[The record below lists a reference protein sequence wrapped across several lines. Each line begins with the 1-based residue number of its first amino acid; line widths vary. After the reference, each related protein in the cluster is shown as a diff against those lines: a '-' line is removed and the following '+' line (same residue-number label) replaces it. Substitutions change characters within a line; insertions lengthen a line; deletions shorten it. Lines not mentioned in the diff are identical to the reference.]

1 MILNRLHQIDLKLIV
16 QLVIA
21 ALFSGILPLLLEP
34 FFKSNFSPEEYGNFD
49 LFLKLT
55 MIFSL
60 IMTFKTE
67 TILSSSNQKDIN
79 EYFNSSISL
88 SLTTFSFYTIAY
100 LIFVF
105 LYPTKSS
112 ITIYYA
118 LISGLIFSLI
128 NITITFLLRQKHRLF
143 VSLQKPIR
151 RFVEAL
157 ILIAFVLTVKPPN
170 ALELSTIF
178 GLLISLL
185 PLLKI
190 SGVSIKTLN
199 FKIKNQLKIIHKSKS
214 ILMGEVLNAISLS
227 FLSLFIYLNYSVIDL
242 GVLELSFKILS
253 VPQLLICGALNII
266 IQNNIGKLVSEN
278 KSILSNVKSYFFFL
292 LAMSIIFT
300 ATIFYSSDYI
310 ISVFFEKQWSQSSIY
325 TVILLPHLFF
335 FIIFSPLS
343 RVLYALMKNKLVR
356 NWQLLKFLLILSSIV
371 FSKMNL
377 SDYLLCYSMI
387 SGFSYAILMFFIFT
401 AVKDHERLIA
411 Q

>member
-16 QLVIA
+16 QLVVA
-21 ALFSGILPLLLEP
+21 ALFSGIVPLLLEP

-67 TILSSSNQKDIN
+67 TILSSSNEKDIK

-100 LIFVF
+100 LIFFF
-105 LYPTKSS
+105 LYPTKPS

-118 LISGLIFSLI
+118 LISGLLFSLI
-128 NITITFLLRQKHRLF
+128 NTTITYLLRQKHRLF

-151 RFVEAL
+151 RFAEAL
-157 ILIAFVLTVKPPN
+157 ILIAFVFTVKPPN
-170 ALELSTIF
+170 ALEFSTII

-190 SGVSIKTLN
+190 SGLSIKTLN
-199 FKIKNQLKIIHKSKS
+199 FKIKNQLQIINKSKS
-214 ILMGEVLNAISLS
+214 ILMGEVLNVISLS
-227 FLSLFIYLNYSVIDL
+227 FLSFFTYLNYSVSDL

-253 VPQLLICGALNII
+253 IPQLLICGALSII

-278 KSILSNVKSYFFFL
+278 KSIISNVKSYFFFL

-310 ISVFFEKQWSQSSIY
+310 ISVFFEKQWSQSSVY
-325 TVILLPHLFF
+325 TLILLPHLFF

-356 NWQLLKFLLILSSIV
+356 NWQLLKLLLILSSVV

-377 SDYLLCYSMI
+377 SDYLLYYSI
-387 SGFSYAILMFFIFT
+387 LSGFSYAILIFFIFK
-401 AVKDHERLIA
+401 AVKDHERLIT

>member
-16 QLVIA
+16 QLVVA
-21 ALFSGILPLLLEP
+21 ALFSGIVPLLLEP

-60 IMTFKTE
+60 IMTIKTE
-67 TILSSSNQKDIN
+67 TILSSSNEKDIK

-100 LIFVF
+100 LIFFF
-105 LYPTKSS
+105 LYPTKPS

-118 LISGLIFSLI
+118 LISGLLFSLI
-128 NITITFLLRQKHRLF
+128 NTTITYLLRQKHRLF

-151 RFVEAL
+151 RFAEAL
-157 ILIAFVLTVKPPN
+157 ILIAFVFTVKPHN
-170 ALELSTIF
+170 ALELSTII

-190 SGVSIKTLN
+190 SGLSIKTLN
-199 FKIKNQLKIIHKSKS
+199 FKIKNQLQIINKSKS
-214 ILMGEVLNAISLS
+214 ILMGEVLNVISLS
-227 FLSLFIYLNYSVIDL
+227 FLSFFTYLNYSVSDL

-253 VPQLLICGALNII
+253 IPQLLICGALSII

-278 KSILSNVKSYFFFL
+278 KSIISNVKSYFFFL

-310 ISVFFEKQWSQSSIY
+310 ISVFFEKQWSQSSVY
-325 TVILLPHLFF
+325 TLILLPHLFF

-356 NWQLLKFLLILSSIV
+356 NWQLLKLLLILSSVV

-377 SDYLLCYSMI
+377 SDYLLYYSI
-387 SGFSYAILMFFIFT
+387 LSGFSYAILIFFIFK

>member
-16 QLVIA
+16 QLVVA
-21 ALFSGILPLLLEP
+21 ALFSGIVPLLLEP

-67 TILSSSNQKDIN
+67 TILSSSSEKDIK

-100 LIFVF
+100 LIFFF
-105 LYPTKSS
+105 LYPTKPS

-118 LISGLIFSLI
+118 LISGLLFSLI
-128 NITITFLLRQKHRLF
+128 NTTITFLLRQKHRLF

-151 RFVEAL
+151 RFAEAL
-157 ILIAFVLTVKPPN
+157 ILIAFVFTVKPPN
-170 ALELSTIF
+170 ALELSTII

-190 SGVSIKTLN
+190 SGLSIKTLN
-199 FKIKNQLKIIHKSKS
+199 FKIKNQLQIINKSKS
-214 ILMGEVLNAISLS
+214 ILMGEVLNVISLS
-227 FLSLFIYLNYSVIDL
+227 FLSFFTYLNYSVSDL

-253 VPQLLICGALNII
+253 IPQLLICGALSII

-278 KSILSNVKSYFFFL
+278 KSIISNVKSYFFFL

-310 ISVFFEKQWSQSSIY
+310 ISVFFEKQWSQSSVY
-325 TVILLPHLFF
+325 TLILLPHLFF

-356 NWQLLKFLLILSSIV
+356 NWQLLKLLLILSSVV

-377 SDYLLCYSMI
+377 SDYLLYYSI
-387 SGFSYAILMFFIFT
+387 LSGFSYAILIFFIFK
-401 AVKDHERLIA
+401 AVKDHERLIT

>member
-16 QLVIA
+16 QLVAA
-21 ALFSGILPLLLEP
+21 ALFSGIVPLLLEP

-67 TILSSSNQKDIN
+67 TILSSSNEKDIK

-88 SLTTFSFYTIAY
+88 SLTAFSFYTIAY
-100 LIFVF
+100 LIFFF
-105 LYPTKSS
+105 LYPTKPS

-128 NITITFLLRQKHRLF
+128 NTTITFLLRQKHRLF

-151 RFVEAL
+151 RFAEAL
-157 ILIAFVLTVKPPN
+157 ILIAFVFTVKPPN
-170 ALELSTIF
+170 ALELSTII

-190 SGVSIKTLN
+190 SGLSIKTLN
-199 FKIKNQLKIIHKSKS
+199 FKIKNQLQIINKSKS
-214 ILMGEVLNAISLS
+214 ILMGEVLNVISLS
-227 FLSLFIYLNYSVIDL
+227 FLSFFTYLNYSVSDL

-253 VPQLLICGALNII
+253 IPQLLICGALSII

-278 KSILSNVKSYFFFL
+278 KSIISNVKSYFFFL

-300 ATIFYSSDYI
+300 ASIFYCSDYI
-310 ISVFFEKQWSQSSIY
+310 ISVFFEKQWSQSSVY
-325 TVILLPHLFF
+325 TLILLPHLFF

-356 NWQLLKFLLILSSIV
+356 NWQLLKLLLILSSVV

-377 SDYLLCYSMI
+377 SDYLLYYSI
-387 SGFSYAILMFFIFT
+387 LSGFSYAILIFFIFK
-401 AVKDHERLIA
+401 AVKDHERLIT

>member
-16 QLVIA
+16 QLVVA
-21 ALFSGILPLLLEP
+21 ALFSGIVPLLLEP

-67 TILSSSNQKDIN
+67 TILSSSNEKDIK

-88 SLTTFSFYTIAY
+88 SLTAFSFYTIAY
-100 LIFVF
+100 LIFFF
-105 LYPTKSS
+105 LYPTKPS

-128 NITITFLLRQKHRLF
+128 NTTITFLLRQKHRLF

-151 RFVEAL
+151 RFAEAL
-157 ILIAFVLTVKPPN
+157 ILIAFVFTVKPPN
-170 ALELSTIF
+170 ALELSTII

-190 SGVSIKTLN
+190 SGLSIKTLN
-199 FKIKNQLKIIHKSKS
+199 FKIKNQLQIINKSKS
-214 ILMGEVLNAISLS
+214 ILMGEVLNVISLS
-227 FLSLFIYLNYSVIDL
+227 FLSFFTYLNYSVSDL

-253 VPQLLICGALNII
+253 IPQLLICGALSII

-278 KSILSNVKSYFFFL
+278 KSIISNVKSYFFFL

-300 ATIFYSSDYI
+300 ASIFYCSDYI
-310 ISVFFEKQWSQSSIY
+310 ISVFFEKQWSQSSVY
-325 TVILLPHLFF
+325 TLILLPHLFF

-356 NWQLLKFLLILSSIV
+356 NWQLLKLLLILSSVV

-377 SDYLLCYSMI
+377 SDYLLYYSI
-387 SGFSYAILMFFIFT
+387 LSGFSYAILIFFIFK
-401 AVKDHERLIA
+401 AVKDHERLIT